1 MGELRLHAISVYD
14 VRDMFGADP
23 DLAAELRR
31 IASNAFAV
39 PASEQQRK
47 PSMIQRIGPMFRRDP
62 LAVVVGIDDPTPSDW
77 ETLIA
82 GRYVEPTRLIAS
94 WKVVDAWVDER
105 DYGTTT
111 FTLTTAQ
118 AEAFD
123 FALTKAGLHSQ
134 FSMGALMAN
143 DIALPLRPAHG
154 MRIGYAKNS
163 HVLATA
169 AALRAV
175 VERIDDEWRGG
186 AEHLLAFL
194 DAFAGWTEQA
204 RLSDRMLPDLYVA
217 WWATNRAD
225 MTTAASTMPQPGDQ
239 PASTGSQTR
248 TAGGWDPHEP
258 LVTGRQTR
266 SSQPRDIDP
275 TAPIVTGRQ
284 TRPPR

>member
-31 IASNAFAV
+31 IASNVFSV

-62 LAVVVGIDDPTPSDW
+62 LAVVVGHDDPTPSDW
-77 ETLIA
+77 EALIA
-82 GRYVEPTRLIAS
+82 GRFVEPSRLIAS

-134 FSMGALMAN
+134 YSLGALMAN

-169 AALRAV
+169 QALRAV
-175 VERIDDEWRGG
+175 VARVDEPWRGG

-194 DAFAGWTEQA
+194 DDFAGWTQQA
-204 RLSDRMLPDLYVA
+204 VQADRVLPDLYVA
-217 WWATNRAD
+217 WWETNRAE
-225 MTTAASTMPQPGDQ
+225 MATPQHGEQ
-239 PASTGSQTR
+239 PYATGTQPR
-248 TAGGWDPHEP
+248 ANGEWDPHEP

-266 SSQPRDIDP
+266 SNQPRDIDP

-284 TRPPR
+284 IRRPR

>member
-31 IASNAFAV
+31 IASNTFAV
-39 PASEQQRK
+39 PATEQQRK

-62 LAVVVGIDDPTPSDW
+62 LAVVVGHDDPTPSDW
-77 ETLIA
+77 EALIA
-82 GRYVEPTRLIAS
+82 GRFVDPSRLIAS

-111 FTLTTAQ
+111 FTLTAAH

-134 FSMGALMAN
+134 YSLGALMAN

-163 HVLATA
+163 HVLSTA
-169 AALRAV
+169 EALRV
-175 VERIDDEWRGG
+175 IVGRVDEAWRGG

-194 DAFAGWTEQA
+194 DEFAGWTQQA
-204 RLSDRMLPDLYVA
+204 QQADRMLPDLYVA
-217 WWATNRAD
+217 WWETNRAD
-225 MTTAASTMPQPGDQ
+225 MTTQQPTDQ
-239 PASTGSQTR
+239 PYATGAQPRAT
-248 TAGGWDPHEP
+248 GEWDPREP

-266 SSQPRDIDP
+266 SNQPRDIDP

-284 TRPPR
+284 TRHPR